1 MDFNTFIKNR
11 RPEWARLGEVLDQ
24 VDKSGMESL
33 NPEEA
38 EEFFTLYRRVSS
50 DLNLVQTRSGNPAL
64 LEFLEGLVAR
74 AWANLA
80 APRMA
85 NPIKALWAVL
95 RHRFPA
101 AVREEWRLVAL
112 ATAIFLAGA
121 LFGFTA
127 TMIDEQTAQV
137 FLPPSHTSQK
147 PSERVAEL
155 EKMEREGKTR
165 VNNPGDHAM
174 FTTLLFTHNIKVT
187 GLAFVLGLTF
197 GLGTMA
203 ILFYNGATLGSLAA
217 LYLNDG
223 VILFFVAWIGPH
235 GSIELPCV
243 FLGAGAG
250 LMMAR
255 AQYRRDLGSLWHQ
268 MRGMRTK
275 MVHMFIGTACLLVI
289 AGVVEGG
296 FSQVNEPTLPYPLK
310 VAVAIALFASLLLYL
325 FKIPVK
331 ADAEHPNRLSQ

>member
-1 MDFNTFIKNR
+1 
-11 RPEWARLGEVLDQ
+11 
-24 VDKSGMESL
+24 
-33 NPEEA
+33 
-38 EEFFTLYRRVSS
+38 
-50 DLNLVQTRSGNPAL
+50 
-64 LEFLEGLVAR
+64 
-74 AWANLA
+74 
-80 APRMA
+80 
-85 NPIKALWAVL
+85 
-95 RHRFPA
+95 RHKFPA
-101 AVREEWRLVAL
+101 AVREEWSLVAM
-112 ATAIFLAGA
+112 ATTIFFVGA

-127 TMIDEQTAQV
+127 TMVDEQTAKV
-137 FLPPSHTSQK
+137 FLGPSHTS
-147 PSERVAEL
+147 ERPADRVVRL

-165 VNNPGDHAM
+165 VNDAGDHAI
-174 FTTLLFTHNIKVT
+174 FTTFLFTHNIKVT

-255 AQYRRDLGSLWHQ
+255 AQYRRDLGSLWRQ
-268 MRGMRTK
+268 IRGMRTK
-275 MVHMFIGTACLLVI
+275 MIHMFIGTACLLVI

-310 VAVAIALFASLLLYL
+310 VAVAVALFASLLLYL

-331 ADAEHPNRLSQ
+331 TGAEDLNRLSQ